1 MKSVAKPADA
11 GKPEITSL
19 SSNEL
24 ISRLCDARDQIDRG
38 IALVN
43 EALDLREQFEWG
55 VTDIDDA
62 RDAVYK
68 LVCSIESH
76 RRSRT

>member
-1 MKSVAKPADA
+1 MAA
-11 GKPEITSL
+11 EIQSL

-24 ISRLCDARDQIDRG
+24 ISRLCDARDQLDRG
-38 IALVN
+38 VALVT

-55 VTDIDDA
+55 VADVDDA

-68 LVCSIESH
+68 LVRSIE
-76 RRSRT
+76 